1 MKEFFANKRR
11 LSLITFITLLL
22 ALFAYVVLRSG
33 PLAAIPVTVLSVK
46 QESITPA
53 LFGVGTVEAR
63 YTYLIGPTV
72 AGRLKQV
79 SVQVGDRVQ
88 AGQIVAEMDP
98 VDMDDR
104 VNSQQAAL
112 GRAQASVLAA
122 EAQMR
127 DTAARKIY
135 AEAQVRRYEQLL
147 LTRFVSEEA
156 VEAKRQEGH
165 VAAAAFA
172 SASANHEAARQDIAR
187 IRADRD
193 GLSRQRANLRL
204 LAPVSG
210 LVVARNAEAGTTVVA
225 GQAVVEVI
233 DPASLWVNVRFDQ
246 LRASGLRTALPAS
259 IELRSQPRQK
269 LAGRVERVEP
279 RADAVTEEA
288 LAKVVFVRGPE
299 ILPPIGALAEV
310 TVAQPALP
318 LAPVVLNAALK
329 RQNGK
334 TGVWL
339 VENDGLNFTQV
350 KTGASDLD
358 GRVQI
363 LQGLKAGDQ
372 VVLYSQREIN
382 ANSRIKVVDHLVAP

>member
-165 VAAAAFA
+165 VAAATFA